1 MADERIAEEYRG
13 VRFRQ
18 IAPKLRWPV
27 GEGFAHQTESVRPR
41 NKNTLRFE
49 DTEGTFIVF
58 EDEARINIPRLLRTG
73 ALVIEDT
80 NQRRGAKAEA
90 AAESANAPLAMP
102 LGERPV
108 SGSDATEGGGPT
120 E

>member
-1 MADERIAEEYRG
+1 MAEQQMAEEFRG

-27 GEGFAHQTESVRPR
+27 GEGLAHQTESVRPR

-49 DTEGTFIVF
+49 DPQGTFIVF
-58 EDEARINIPRLLRTG
+58 EDEAHINIPRLLRTG

-90 AAESANAPLAMP
+90 AAESVNAPLSQP

-108 SGSDATEGGGPT
+108 SGSEATEGGGPT
-120 E
+120 A

>member
-1 MADERIAEEYRG
+1 VADERIAEEFRG

-18 IAPKLRWPV
+18 ISPKLRWPV
-27 GEGFAHQTESVRPR
+27 GDGWAGLTESTRPR

-49 DTEGTFIVF
+49 DPEGTFIVF
-58 EDEARINIPRLLRTG
+58 DDEARINIPRLIRIG

-90 AAESANAPLAMP
+90 AADAVNAVQELP
-102 LGERPV
+102 LGDRPV
-108 SGSDATEGGGPT
+108 AGSEATEGGGPT
-120 E
+120 G

>member
-1 MADERIAEEYRG
+1 VADERIAEEFRG

-27 GEGFAHQTESVRPR
+27 GEGFGTQTESVRPR

-49 DTEGTFIVF
+49 DPEGTFIVF

-90 AAESANAPLAMP
+90 AAVSANAPLGMP

-108 SGSDATEGGGPT
+108 SGSDAAEGGGPT
-120 E
+120 A